1 VRRGIVS
8 EGSLRVRAPY
18 SLRLRLPYGQIAQCT
33 RSLAGPQGILN
44 MAADRGWLY
53 FAVFVRSLATGM
65 IGVLLGLYLS
75 ELHLGAGAIGTIVS
89 VGLGGAAFAT
99 LLATLYAHVAGHRR
113 TLLLIAWA
121 SFVGALLLM
130 FSTQPLALGVA
141 AAIGMVNG
149 MGRDRGAALV
159 VEQAALP
166 ATASDRERTLV
177 FAKYNVLQ
185 DVGHA
190 LGSLLAAMPTLL
202 QHQGIASLDAF
213 RASVALYA
221 LLSLMPLFAYWRL
234 SPTIETARVT
244 GPTRLAPQSRA
255 ILWKISSLF
264 ALDSLAGGFLTTA
277 LLSFFFHERFG
288 VGVEAIGLLFF
299 IARIANAG
307 SHLAAAWLA
316 RRIGLVNT
324 MVFTHIPSS
333 LLLATVPFMPTF
345 PIAAALFL
353 LREGLVE
360 MDVPTRQSY
369 VMAVVRP
376 QERAFASGVT
386 HLVRLGGWA
395 LAPGVAGLL
404 MAGGS
409 LALPLLVGAGMKIV
423 YDLALWRSFRGV
435 RPPEE
440 DA

>member
-1 VRRGIVS
+1 VSHHACGYPITRIREARRMD
-8 EGSLRVRAPY
+8 R
-18 SLRLRLPYGQIAQCT
+18 
-33 RSLAGPQGILN
+33 
-44 MAADRGWLY
+44 DRGWLY

-65 IGVLLGLYLS
+65 IGVLLGIYLS
-75 ELHLGAGAIGTIVS
+75 ELHLGVDAIGVIIG
-89 VGLGGAAFAT
+89 VGLGGAALAT
-99 LLATLYAHVAGHRR
+99 LLATLYADRAGHRK
-113 TLLLIAWA
+113 TLMLIALASFAGAVLLI
-121 SFVGALLLM
+121 V
-130 FSTQPLALGVA
+130 STHILVLGVA
-141 AAIGMVNG
+141 ALVGMVNG

-166 ATASDRERTLV
+166 ATASDRERTMV

-185 DVGHA
+185 DIGHA
-190 LGSLLAAMPTLL
+190 LGSLLAALPSVLAQNGMA
-202 QHQGIASLDAF
+202 GIAAF
-213 RASVALYA
+213 QVPLAIYA
-221 LLSLMPLFAYWRL
+221 ALSLLPLLAYWRL
-234 SPTIETARVT
+234 SSTIEAPRV
-244 GPTRLAPQSRA
+244 SRTITISRESRS
-255 ILWKISSLF
+255 ILWKISALF
-264 ALDSLAGGFLTTA
+264 AIDSVAGGFLTTA
-277 LLSFFFHERFG
+277 LLSYFFHQRFG

-299 IARIANAG
+299 VARVANAG

-316 RRIGLVNT
+316 KRIGLVNT

-376 QERAFASGVT
+376 EERAFASGVT

-395 LAPGVAGLL
+395 VAPGIAGLL
-404 MAGGS
+404 MTGGS
-409 LALPLLVGAGMKIV
+409 LAVPLFVGAGMKIV
-423 YDLALWRSFRGV
+423 YDLALWRAFRNQ

-440 DA
+440 RA

>member
-1 VRRGIVS
+1 MFLKNAAIIVS
-8 EGSLRVRAPY
+8 HDACGYPITSICEARRMD
-18 SLRLRLPYGQIAQCT
+18 R
-33 RSLAGPQGILN
+33 
-44 MAADRGWLY
+44 DRGWLY

-65 IGVLLGLYLS
+65 IGVLLGIYLS
-75 ELHLGAGAIGTIVS
+75 ELHLGVDAIGIIVS
-89 VGLGGAAFAT
+89 VGLGGAALAT
-99 LLATLYAHVAGHRR
+99 LLATLYADRAGHRK
-113 TLLLIAWA
+113 TLMLIALASFAGAVLLI
-121 SFVGALLLM
+121 V
-130 FSTQPLALGVA
+130 STHILAIGVA
-141 AAIGMVNG
+141 ALVGMVNG

-166 ATASDRERTLV
+166 ATASDRERTMV

-185 DVGHA
+185 DIGHA
-190 LGSLLAAMPTLL
+190 LGSLLAALPSVL
-202 QHQGIASLDAF
+202 QQNGMAGIAAF
-213 RASVALYA
+213 QVPLAIYA
-221 LLSLMPLFAYWRL
+221 ALSLLPLLAYWRL
-234 SPTIETARVT
+234 SSTIE
-244 GPTRLAPQSRA
+244 APHVSRTITISSESRS
-255 ILWKISSLF
+255 ILWKISALF
-264 ALDSLAGGFLTTA
+264 AIDSVAGGFLTTA
-277 LLSFFFHERFG
+277 LLSYFFHERFG

-299 IARIANAG
+299 VARVANAG

-316 RRIGLVNT
+316 KRIGLVNT

-376 QERAFASGVT
+376 EERAFASGVT

-395 LAPGVAGLL
+395 IAPGIAGLL

-409 LALPLLVGAGMKIV
+409 LAVPLFVGAGMKIV
-423 YDLALWRSFRGV
+423 YDLVLWRAFRNQ

-440 DA
+440 RA